1 MFQSANEGFKDT
13 IFWDIFI
20 EPWQEKDY
28 GIGIITAILGL
39 IVAFGIYIIG
49 LFVYINIEHDING
62 LDKGVVVSKV
72 SFKPAHT
79 DLMPMTVYNGNKT
92 TTIIVPIDVPDT
104 TGNFIIDLKN

>member
-39 IVAFGIYIIG
+39 IVAFGIYI
-49 LFVYINIEHDING
+49 LYNYLNIS
-62 LDKGVVVSKV
+62 LS
-72 SFKPAHT
+72 
-79 DLMPMTVYNGNKT
+79 
-92 TTIIVPIDVPDT
+92 
-104 TGNFIIDLKN
+104 